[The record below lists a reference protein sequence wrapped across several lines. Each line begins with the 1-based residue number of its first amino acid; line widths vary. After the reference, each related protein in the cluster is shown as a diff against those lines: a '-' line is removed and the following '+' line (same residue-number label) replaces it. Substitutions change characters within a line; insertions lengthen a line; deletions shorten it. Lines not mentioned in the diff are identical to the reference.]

1 MHRQVKDESRVTAPK
16 PAAGDLVSTEPAT
29 DRILWSGKPGDAAAE
44 VAAARAA
51 WPAWAAHSHA
61 YRIETMRR
69 FANVVRKKESEFAE
83 LISRETGKPLWE
95 ARTEIG
101 SVVNKVDISIEAYA
115 ERTPMRRMEAA
126 MGNKIAVR
134 HKPHGV
140 LGVLGPYN
148 FPAHLPNGHIVPAL
162 IAGNAVV
169 FKPSEKTP
177 AVGEM
182 LVDCFHE
189 AGVPKGVLRLLIG
202 GPDQGRSLAGQ
213 SGIDGLLFTGSARA
227 GMALHKQFAETPQKI
242 LALELGGNNPLV
254 IWNAKDV
261 PSAATI
267 AVQSAYLTA
276 GQRCTAA
283 RRLIV
288 EDGKHEAL
296 IEAIQAL
303 VERIIVDQP
312 FADPQPF
319 MGPLIDMAA
328 ADHVQEQWLNLMMK
342 GGKPLCRLDRPD
354 KEKPYLTPSLIDVTG
369 LRDRPDDEIF
379 GPVLQVVR
387 VPDFDAAIEEA
398 NNTRFG
404 LVASLIGGSPEMYDK
419 FWANVRAGVINW
431 NKPTNGAPSNAPF
444 GGIGL
449 SGNHRPS
456 AFYAA
461 DYCAYPVTSSE
472 ADRARAAIGE
482 GLRDP
487 GQKEVQK
494 EEQPAAAPAP
504 KTDSETS

>member
-1 MHRQVKDESRVTAPK
+1 MHGQAEKKAE
-16 PAAGDLVSTEPAT
+16 PAAARKPPADELVSTDPAT
-29 DRILWSGKPGDAAAE
+29 GKQLWSGKIGDAAAE

-51 WPAWAAHSHA
+51 WPEWAAHSNA
-61 YRIETMRR
+61 YRIEALRR
-69 FANVVRKKESEFAE
+69 FANVVRKAESGFAE
-83 LISRETGKPLWE
+83 LIAHETGKPLWE
-95 ARTEIG
+95 SKTEVA

-115 ERTPMRRMEAA
+115 ERTPQRRMEAA
-126 MGNKIAVR
+126 LGNKVAVR

-140 LGVLGPYN
+140 LAVLGPYN

-177 AVGEM
+177 ATGEF
-182 LVDCFHE
+182 LVQCYHE
-189 AGVPKGVLRLLIG
+189 AGIPEGVVRLLVG
-202 GPDQGRSLAGQ
+202 GPDQGRALASQG
-213 SGIDGLLFTGSARA
+213 GIDGLLFTGSARA

-254 IWNAKDV
+254 IWHAKDID
-261 PSAATI
+261 SAAAI
-267 AVQSAYLTA
+267 AVQSAYLSA

-288 EDGKHEAL
+288 ADEDHEPL
-296 IEAIQAL
+296 ITAIRKL
-303 VERIIVDQP
+303 INRMIVSEP

-319 MGPLIDMAA
+319 MGPLIDNGA

-342 GGKPLCRLDRPD
+342 GGKPICRLDRPD
-354 KEKPYLTPSLIDVTG
+354 PEKPFLTPALIDVTDVK
-369 LRDRPDDEIF
+369 DRPDEEIF
-379 GPVLQVVR
+379 GPVLQLIR
-387 VPDFDAAIEEA
+387 VKDFDAAIGEA

-404 LVASLIGGSPEMYDK
+404 LAASLIGGSPEMYDK
-419 FWANVRAGVINW
+419 FWANVRAGLINW

-444 GGIGL
+444 GGVGL

-472 ADRARAAIGE
+472 ADRARAVIGE

-487 GQKEVQK
+487 NMQE
-494 EEQPAAAPAP
+494 
-504 KTDSETS
+504 D

>member
-1 MHRQVKDESRVTAPK
+1 MHRQLDQAMHGVERAPV
-16 PAAGDLVSTEPAT
+16 PNLIVSTDPSTGEQ
-29 DRILWSGKPGDAAAE
+29 LWSGEPGDAAAE
-44 VAAARAA
+44 VAAVRAG
-51 WPAWAAHSHA
+51 WPAWAAHSVS
-61 YRIETMRR
+61 YRMEAVRR
-69 FANVVRKKESEFAE
+69 FANAVRKREEEFAQ
-83 LISRETGKPLWE
+83 LVARETGKPFWE
-95 ARTEIG
+95 ARTEVAA
-101 SVVNKVDISIEAYA
+101 VVNKVQISIDAYA
-115 ERTPMRRMEAA
+115 ERTPQRKFEAA
-126 MGNKIAVR
+126 LGNKVAVR

-140 LGVLGPYN
+140 LAVLGPYN

-177 AVGEM
+177 ATGEF
-182 LVDCFHE
+182 LVRCLHE
-189 AGVPKGVLRLLIG
+189 AKIPKDVVRLLIG
-202 GPDQGRSLAGQ
+202 GPDEGRALAGQ
-213 SGIDGLLFTGSARA
+213 PGIDGLLFTGSARA
-227 GMALHKQFAETPQKI
+227 GMALHRQFAETPHKI

-254 IWNAKDV
+254 VWDAKDIEA
-261 PSAATI
+261 AATI
-267 AVQSAYLTA
+267 VVQSAYLSA

-288 EDGKHEAL
+288 EDGKHSEL
-296 IEAIQAL
+296 IEAVQAL
-303 VERIIVDQP
+303 IDRIIVDHP

-319 MGPLIDMAA
+319 MGPVIDTAS
-328 ADHVQEQWLNLMMK
+328 ADRVQEQWLALMMK
-342 GGKPLCRLDRPD
+342 GGKPLRRLDRPF
-354 KEKPYLTPSLIDVTG
+354 EERPYLTAGLIDVTDVA
-369 LRDRPDDEIF
+369 DRPDEEIF

-387 VPDFDAAIEEA
+387 VKDFDAAIDEA
-398 NNTRFG
+398 NATRYG
-404 LVASLIGGSPEMYDK
+404 LAASLVGGTREMYDT

-472 ADRARAAIGE
+472 SDRARGAIGE

-487 GQKEVQK
+487 NMLE
-494 EEQPAAAPAP
+494 
-504 KTDSETS
+504 D